1 MWGRMV
7 GRVNGVGFAGIY
19 GNTSAMGWRAIKCP
33 AGFSWEKYMYFL
45 LNTLPEETRENY
57 LNKLRVSR
65 KFWREKGGCL
75 SEETIAKLRAA
86 NIPIIVEECTAYH
99 TDKKPVRMEYIDD
112 INIPEFKEIPTY
124 KRMCVCILKNDHTCK
139 YMGFS
144 QTKRERDMRKEVM
157 DKYNFYKHGNFVSPA
172 YGVRAVPIEKIV
184 ANSYN
189 PNIMAPPEMRLLE
202 LSIWRMAIR
211 CLASVII
218 LKRMIYMR

>member
-1 MWGRMV
+1 MRNIVILNSLHFSYPLPILM
-7 GRVNGVGFAGIY
+7 RVSYNTLIVKQ
-19 GNTSAMGWRAIKCP
+19 NTSDYY
-33 AGFSWEKYMYFL
+33 KYSDFL

-157 DKYNFYKHGNFVSPA
+157 DKYNFYKHG
-172 YGVRAVPIEKIV
+172 K
-184 ANSYN
+184 
-189 PNIMAPPEMRLLE
+189 L
-202 LSIWRMAIR
+202 
-211 CLASVII
+211 C
-218 LKRMIYMR
+218 